1 MKFLLKPLFGL
12 LCVLIHKQNSLSFVE
27 VASERLG
34 RPFLG
39 GFQIDW
45 IPRFSEISKMHQK
58 YNPRYPVKREFG
70 KLPKCIT
77 NQSEIPSY
85 VVIVV
90 VVNLRLNC
98 LPGVLS
104 WDLGLSNIF
113 CCCLVNSCGGLRKG
127 EPVQSWVQLGKSTMP
142 GCEKGCQIGTL

>member
-12 LCVLIHKQNSLSFVE
+12 LCVLIHKQNSLSFVK

-34 RPFLG
+34 RPFLS

-45 IPRFSEISKMHQK
+45 NPAFSKIVRTASQIPSEIPSQERVG
-58 YNPRYPVKREFG
+58 N
-70 KLPKCIT
+70 LPKCIT
-77 NQSEIPSY
+77 NQSEIPLC

-113 CCCLVNSCGGLRKG
+113 GCCLVNSCGGLRKG
-127 EPVQSWVQLGKSTMP
+127 EPVQSWVHLGKSTMP